1 MYSKI
6 LVAYDGSELSR
17 KALEHAKRLAAAAA
31 EIEVLHVY
39 YVPAL
44 IIGEAVLTT
53 PQMQKN
59 YYEHELAVDE
69 EIKRLISDLP
79 SAKSIIKQGQPAKTI
94 VEHARDNGN
103 DLIVIGSRGLSALDE
118 LFLGSTS
125 HNVVQHAGIPVLV
138 VK

>member
-1 MYSKI
+1 MFSKI
-6 LVAYDGSELSR
+6 LVAYDGSELSK

-39 YVPAL
+39 YVPVL
-44 IIGEAVLTT
+44 IVGEAVLTT
-53 PQMQKN
+53 PHLQKN
-59 YYEHELAVDE
+59 YYEHEMAVDE

-94 VEHARDNGN
+94 LEHARENEN
-103 DLIVIGSRGLSALDE
+103 DLIVIGSRGLTAIDE

-125 HNVVQHAGIPVLV
+125 HNVVQHAAIPVLV